1 MKVYKIN
8 SRWVPEALITVD
20 ENNTIIS
27 IQTDPNDITTLV
39 ECNDE
44 VESEFTKFDPNNYDG
59 VELEDET

>member
-8 SRWVPEALITVD
+8 SRWVPGALITVN

-39 ECNDE
+39 EFNDE
-44 VESEFTKFDPNNYDG
+44 VESEFTKFDSNNYDG
-59 VELEDET
+59 VELENET